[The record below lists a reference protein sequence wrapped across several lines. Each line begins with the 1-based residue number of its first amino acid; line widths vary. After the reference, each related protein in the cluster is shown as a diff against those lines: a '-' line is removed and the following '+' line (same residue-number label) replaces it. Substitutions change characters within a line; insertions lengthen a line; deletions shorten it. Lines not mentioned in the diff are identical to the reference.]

1 MSRSKSDNY
10 NQKLNQDFQSLIDGL
25 ELDDLQKSY
34 LKSRWLDQV
43 LWIENRAVSMRNW
56 YRRLRVGSIVASAA
70 VPLMLMVVSF
80 NKDEKANNW
89 IKGATAAVSACVT
102 VAVAVEEL
110 NQFGD
115 KWYRYRRSAELLKS
129 HGWQFFERTGIY
141 RKYES
146 HQTAFADFTEQIETI
161 IQRDVE
167 VYIEDGIQ
175 ALKRIESNPIDHVG
189 PPPN

>member
-1 MSRSKSDNY
+1 MSRSKSDAY

-43 LWIENRAVSMRNW
+43 LWIENRAVNMRNW
-56 YRRLRVGSIVASAA
+56 YRRLRVGSIVASAL
-70 VPLMLMVVSF
+70 VPLMLMGANFSR
-80 NKDEKANNW
+80 DEKINNW
-89 IKGATAAVSACVT
+89 IKAATAAVSAGVT

-129 HGWQFFERTGIY
+129 HGWQFLERTGIY

-146 HQTAFADFTEQIETI
+146 HQAAFADFTEQIETI

-167 VYIEDGIQ
+167 VYIEDGLQ
-175 ALKRIESNPIDHVG
+175 ALKTLDPNPLD
-189 PPPN
+189 PPLSPPN

>member
-1 MSRSKSDNY
+1 MPRSKSDTY

-43 LWIENRAVSMRNW
+43 LWIENRAVNMRNW
-56 YRRLRVGSIVASAA
+56 YRRLRVGSIVASAL
-70 VPLMLMVVSF
+70 VPLMLMGVSF
-80 NKDEKANNW
+80 SKDERINNW
-89 IKGATAAVSACVT
+89 IRAATAAVSAGVT

-146 HQTAFADFTEQIETI
+146 HQAAFADFTEQIETI

-175 ALKRIESNPIDHVG
+175 ALKRIDPNPLDQIA